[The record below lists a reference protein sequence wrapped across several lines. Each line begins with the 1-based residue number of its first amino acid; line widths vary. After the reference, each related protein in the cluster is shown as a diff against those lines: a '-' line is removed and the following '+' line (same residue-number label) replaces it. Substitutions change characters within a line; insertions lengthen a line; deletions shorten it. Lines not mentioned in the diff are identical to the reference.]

1 MIIRRLILKNYRN
14 YDFLDIDLSPGVNI
28 FVGDNAQGKS
38 NVLESIFV
46 LALTKSYM
54 NIKDQNLIKDGSDFS
69 FIKGLCSS
77 KDGDFQLDVLIN
89 KNGKKV
95 KHNLFEVKK
104 YSEYISILKVLIF
117 SPYNVNFVKDGPNSR
132 RKAINMVISQ
142 LSSKYIKNLQRY
154 NVILKKRN
162 QYLKNV
168 DLLLDYNE
176 YYFNLLNDNYC
187 SLAVDI
193 AFVRKKF
200 IEKVNQYL
208 SSIYFEITG
217 YANLELAYV
226 CNFKIAEDE
235 IQTEKELKK
244 MLLENFEREKRY
256 KITLFGIQRDD
267 FIFFL
272 NGKDLSIYGSQG
284 QIRAAMLALKLSEV
298 LIFKKFDGDSPILL
312 LDDVFSELDVEKR
325 NKVIKY
331 ILNDVQTVITT
342 TDIDLIDSELL
353 SKSKIFNVC
362 NGVVV
367 SDGKKECKNE

>member
-1 MIIRRLILKNYRN
+1 MRINRLILKNYRN
-14 YDFLDIDLSPGVNI
+14 YNSLDIDLSSGVNI
-28 FVGDNAQGKS
+28 FIGDNAQGKS

-46 LALTKSYM
+46 LSLTKSYI

-256 KITLFGIQRDD
+256 KIT
-267 FIFFL
+267 
-272 NGKDLSIYGSQG
+272 
-284 QIRAAMLALKLSEV
+284 
-298 LIFKKFDGDSPILL
+298 
-312 LDDVFSELDVEKR
+312 
-325 NKVIKY
+325 
-331 ILNDVQTVITT
+331 
-342 TDIDLIDSELL
+342 
-353 SKSKIFNVC
+353 
-362 NGVVV
+362 
-367 SDGKKECKNE
+367 